1 MEIKREY
8 FRLTIG
14 SWEIDVDELRT
25 HFPYELYKSNF
36 EKHDLWFTLEEAQ
49 RLRDVLCL
57 SEYEESDSNLDRRHA
72 ALINKAIEEHSLV
85 ISSHGPETPK

>member
-1 MEIKREY
+1 MEIKREAY
-8 FRLTIG
+8 QLTVG
-14 SWEIDVDELRT
+14 SWVVDVDELRT

-36 EKHDLWFTLEEAQ
+36 EKHNLWFTLEEAQ
-49 RLRDVLCL
+49 RLREALYL
-57 SEYEESDSNLDRRHA
+57 SEYEDSDSNLDRRHA